1 MKGVAESWEDKQVVI
16 NFIAIIQGNVEA
28 GRLGLPDFQGN
39 GNGIGRCGGSH
50 VVAATKFVQGQGD
63 CRGGVY
69 GDVDETRGDGNSVS
83 GAAVVIYRMSVIA
96 SGKMRL
102 EVACAPVV
110 SCVNGVG

>member
-1 MKGVAESWEDKQVVI
+1 MAESWEDKQVVI
-16 NFIAIIQGNVEA
+16 NFIAIIQGNIEA

-69 GDVDETRGDGNSVS
+69 GDVDETRGDGNSIS
-83 GAAVVIYRMSVIA
+83 RAAVVIYSMSVIV
-96 SGKMRL
+96 SGKMAL
-102 EVACAPVV
+102 EVACAPVIG
-110 SCVNGVG
+110 CINGVG